1 MSAETGIPISLSL
14 VRPRTPI
21 VVGDGTERKDV
32 AGQLTVHKVAIRDLS
47 PGDSPRQRGIDE
59 AHVARLVEC
68 NTEFPPILVHRET
81 MRVIDGMHRLSAAM
95 RRGHKLVDVTY
106 FDGDDHDAFILA
118 VELNIKHGLPLSLSD
133 RKAAALRILAADK
146 NLSDRAIAS
155 KTGLSDKTVAKIR
168 VCSGAEIP
176 HVDTRRGR
184 DGRVYPVGSIEARQR
199 IMQLIVERP
208 EATLREIAA
217 TVGVSSTTVSNVRK
231 RLQTDRDSV
240 HAGTDAK
247 SGENSDAGTERST
260 MRLMSAGQATRP
272 TIRAEI
278 RATDINIKQALG
290 RLSADPSI
298 RGKESGRELLRWLSG
313 YAIEISSLPET
324 TSIPS
329 HRRELVALVVRQS
342 ARAWLELERR
352 LEDAGVQG
360 DVS

>member
-1 MSAETGIPISLSL
+1 M
-14 VRPRTPI
+14 PI
-21 VVGDGTERKDV
+21 VVGDEGERKNTE
-32 AGQLTVHKVAIRDLS
+32 AQLTVHKVAIRDLS
-47 PGDSPRQRGIDE
+47 PGDSPRQKGIDE

-68 NTEFPPILVHRET
+68 NTELPPILVHRET

-95 RRGHKLVDVTY
+95 RRGHNLVDVTY

-118 VELNIKHGLPLSLSD
+118 VESNIKHGLPLSLSD

-146 NLSDRAIAS
+146 NLSDRAIAL

-199 IMQLIVERP
+199 IMQLITERP

-217 TVGVSSTTVSNVRK
+217 AVGVSATTVSNVRK
-231 RLQTDRDSV
+231 RLQTDHASV
-240 HAGTDAK
+240 HAGPDTK
-247 SGENSDAGTERST
+247 PGENPGPGSERST
-260 MRLMSAGQATRP
+260 MGLMSAGQAAHP
-272 TIRAEI
+272 AIRAEI
-278 RATDINIKQALG
+278 RGMDIDIKQALG

-313 YAIEISSLPET
+313 YAIEISSLPEI

-329 HRRELVALVVRQS
+329 HRRELVALIVRQS
-342 ARAWLELERR
+342 ARAWLELGRR
-352 LEDAGVQG
+352 LEAAEVEG